1 MAEFRRFARLAFASD
16 RIYLGPLY
24 FPPLLQKCTRGPSAR
39 NGDALSILA
48 HLSRKGRLRSKTV
61 SDQTA
66 LSFASKTAPADGV
79 IVVFA
84 EEGAKLTPSA
94 QDLDKKSKG
103 LLSRAIEITGFKGKK
118 EQTADLLAP
127 QGLKFPRIVLQG
139 LGKASSY
146 EPEDWLNLGGI
157 VRGLLSGKE
166 GPTAHVF
173 LETFEGDVAPAD
185 VANFALGTLLRGYKF
200 KKYKTKARK
209 KSASSD
215 ESNEKTLK
223 KIVVHSADLKA
234 ATQAFAANRAIADG
248 VTLARDLV
256 NEPANVLG
264 PAEFAARAKELSKA
278 GVQVE
283 VLGPKALEKL
293 GMNALL
299 AVGQG
304 SDRPSHVAVMQW
316 KGAGA
321 RGGDPIAF
329 VGKGVTFDTG
339 GISLKPAAG
348 MEEMKGDM
356 AGAACVVGLM
366 QALAER
372 KAKVNAVGIIGLVEN
387 MPSGHAQRPGD
398 VVTSM
403 SGQTIEVLNTDAEG
417 RMVLADCLWYAQDRF
432 KPKALINLATLTGAV
447 MVALGKEHAGL
458 FTNNEEL
465 AGRLLDAG
473 KVTGE
478 RLWRLPLGPKY
489 DKMIDSKVAD
499 VKNTGGKWGGSISA
513 AQFLQRFIKEGTAW
527 AHLDIAGTGLA
538 SPDSEINRSWGSGF
552 GVRLLDRLVSEHY
565 EQR

>member
-1 MAEFRRFARLAFASD
+1 M
-16 RIYLGPLY
+16 
-24 FPPLLQKCTRGPSAR
+24 
-39 NGDALSILA
+39 
-48 HLSRKGRLRSKTV
+48 

-79 IVVFA
+79 VVVFA
-84 EEGAKLTPSA
+84 EEGAKLAPSA

-103 LLSRAIEITGFKGKK
+103 LLARAIEITGFKGKK

-127 QGLKFPRIVLQG
+127 QGLKFARVVLVG
-139 LGKASSY
+139 LGKASTY
-146 EPEDWLNLGGI
+146 GAEDWLNLGGS

-166 GPTAHVF
+166 APAAHVF
-173 LETFEGDVAPAD
+173 LETAEGDVPPSH
-185 VANFALGTLLRGYKF
+185 VANFALGALLRGYKF
-200 KKYKTKARK
+200 KKYKTKTRK
-209 KSASSD
+209 KNAASD
-215 ESNEKTLK
+215 DANDKTLK
-223 KIVVHSADLKA
+223 KIVIHSADAKA
-234 ATQAFAANRAIADG
+234 ATQAFAADRAIAEG

-264 PAEFAARAKELSKA
+264 PGEFAERTKELENA

-283 VLGPKALEKL
+283 VLGPKALQKL

-316 KGAGA
+316 KGLGA
-321 RGGDPIAF
+321 RGSDPIIF

-348 MEEMKGDM
+348 MEDMKGDM
-356 AGAACVVGLM
+356 AGAAAVVGLM
-366 QALAER
+366 RALAER
-372 KAKVNAVGIIGLVEN
+372 KAKVNAVGIVGLVEN
-387 MPSGHAQRPGD
+387 MPSGRAQRPGD

-458 FTNNEEL
+458 FSNNEEL
-465 AGRLLDAG
+465 TGWLIDAGRD
-473 KVTGE
+473 TGE

-499 VKNTGGKWGGSISA
+499 MKNTGGKWGGSISA
-513 AQFLQRFIKEGTAW
+513 AQFLQRFIKDGTAW

-538 SPDSEINRSWGSGF
+538 SLDSEINRSWGSGF

-565 EQR
+565 EQH

>member
-1 MAEFRRFARLAFASD
+1 
-16 RIYLGPLY
+16 
-24 FPPLLQKCTRGPSAR
+24 
-39 NGDALSILA
+39 
-48 HLSRKGRLRSKTV
+48 
-61 SDQTA
+61 
-66 LSFASKTAPADGV
+66 
-79 IVVFA
+79 
-84 EEGAKLTPSA
+84 
-94 QDLDKKSKG
+94 
-103 LLSRAIEITGFKGKK
+103 
-118 EQTADLLAP
+118 
-127 QGLKFPRIVLQG
+127 
-139 LGKASSY
+139 
-146 EPEDWLNLGGI
+146 
-157 VRGLLSGKE
+157 
-166 GPTAHVF
+166 
-173 LETFEGDVAPAD
+173 
-185 VANFALGTLLRGYKF
+185 
-200 KKYKTKARK
+200 
-209 KSASSD
+209 
-215 ESNEKTLK
+215 
-223 KIVVHSADLKA
+223 
-234 ATQAFAANRAIADG
+234 
-248 VTLARDLV
+248 LV

-283 VLGPKALEKL
+283 VFGPKALEKF

-304 SDRPSHVAVMQW
+304 SDRPSQVAVMQW

-458 FTNNEEL
+458 FSNNEEL